1 MSWTYKLN
9 PTLRII
15 EVAYSGT
22 TTARDLKESTSE
34 FISLEKEK
42 GINQFLIDTSEMELA
57 ASLVNIYDLPDK
69 QYVEENADRS
79 GRVALLL
86 PPSPREKEAV
96 QFYETVCKNRG
107 WNVQTFLERQEAID
121 WLARGASSSKPDA
134 GEGA

>member
-86 PPSPREKEAV
+86 PTSSREKEAV

-121 WLARGASSSKPDA
+121 WLTRGPSSSKPDA